1 MKVLLVRPFPDI
13 LNLNTYNVQEIG
25 LAKALAAKGIIC
37 DVVLFN
43 AGDKNRVEEYEFEK
57 NGEKFI
63 FEYIGYGVSIFLK
76 MVSCPLSIN

>member
-25 LAKALAAKGIIC
+25 LAKALAAKGIK
-37 DVVLFN
+37 LKSMN
-43 AGDKNRVEEYEFEK
+43 LRKMEK
-57 NGEKFI
+57 NLF

>member
-43 AGDKNRVEEYEFEK
+43 AGDKNRVEEYEFE
-57 NGEKFI
+57 NLF